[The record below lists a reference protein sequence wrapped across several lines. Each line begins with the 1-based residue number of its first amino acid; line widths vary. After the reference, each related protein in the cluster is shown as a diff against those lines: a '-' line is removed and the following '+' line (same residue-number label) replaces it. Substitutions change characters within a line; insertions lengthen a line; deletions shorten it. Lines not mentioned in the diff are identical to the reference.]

1 MNDLAYIILKKKQII
16 KLLDMHFCRL
26 DKKRYTRTTKLNT
39 VGCVSDYTFYILL
52 KQISKKIHTLV
63 RIETH
68 ISVPVIEL

>member
-1 MNDLAYIILKKKQII
+1 
-16 KLLDMHFCRL
+16 MHFCRL